1 MTDREC
7 CRTNEECNCPC
18 TLLLD
23 IQSLC
28 CGYFCFFNNQ
38 WEQIRCMITHFTPL
52 IHTHVRGLNT
62 NYWLDAALDV
72 FLVNISRRSSFVQTI
87 GDLRFVSTT
96 RGYEPPRSSSEQL
109 FNDLT
114 WIRNVNRASWL
125 IQRCGKRTRF
135 GQHIVIKQK
144 KSAWVLLALAL
155 IRDES
160 TKLWWIDLWMLDGP
174 VNVSYIDSS
183 VRANGTYRRYLD

>member
-23 IQSLC
+23 IVQSLC

-38 WEQIRCMITHFTPL
+38 WEQIQCMITHFTPL

-72 FLVNISRRSSFVQTI
+72 FLVNISWRSSFVQTI
-87 GDLRFVSTT
+87 ALIWDLCPLPGVMNR
-96 RGYEPPRSSSEQL
+96 
-109 FNDLT
+109 
-114 WIRNVNRASWL
+114 RASAPNNCLMTWREL
-125 IQRCGKRTRF
+125 EMQTELHDSPKVVGNTQF
-135 GQHIVIKQK
+135 DQHIVIKQK

-155 IRDES
+155 ISDES
-160 TKLWWIDLWMLDGP
+160 TKLWWIDLWMLDRP
-174 VNVSYIDSS
+174 V
-183 VRANGTYRRYLD
+183 NGTYRRYLD